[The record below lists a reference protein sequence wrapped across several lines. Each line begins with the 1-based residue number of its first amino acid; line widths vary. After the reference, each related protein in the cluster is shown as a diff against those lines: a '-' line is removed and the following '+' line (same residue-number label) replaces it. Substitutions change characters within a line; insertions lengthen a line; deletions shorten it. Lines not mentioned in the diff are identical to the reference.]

1 MSGSELHRKFTQ
13 EFGETVQ
20 SWLQKQKNK
29 EILSR
34 LNYDFISI
42 KEVAYELGFSSA
54 AGFNKYC
61 KNNFGCSP
69 SELRQEIKKSS
80 KNRH

>member
-1 MSGSELHRKFTQ
+1 MGFT
-13 EFGETVQ
+13 
-20 SWLQKQKNK
+20 
-29 EILSR
+29 
-34 LNYDFISI
+34 
-42 KEVAYELGFSSA
+42 SA

-80 KNRH
+80 KINTDIQRFVILDNRLVNLDN